1 MGPHKNLI
9 VWKKSMELAKRV
21 YSITSTYPPS
31 EAFGL
36 VSQMRRCVVS
46 IPSNIA
52 EGYGRESDK
61 DLVRFLRTALGSSNE
76 LDTQLILSFQLG
88 FLLDIHYQEASNLNE
103 EINKMLKSLIY
114 KRSGS
119 TAEPLKT
126 S

>member
-9 VWKKSMELAKRV
+9 VWKKGMELAQIV
-21 YSITSTYPPS
+21 YSVTSTYPPS
-31 EAFGL
+31 EIFGL
-36 VSQMRRCVVS
+36 VSQMRRCAVS

-61 DLVRFLRTALGSSNE
+61 DLLRFLRTALGSSNE
-76 LDTQLILSFQLG
+76 LDTQLILSSRFGYLS
-88 FLLDIHYQEASNLNE
+88 DTHYQEVSNLNE

-114 KRSGS
+114 KRSVS

>member
-88 FLLDIHYQEASNLNE
+88 FLLDIHYQETSNLNE

>member
-1 MGPHKNLI
+1 
-9 VWKKSMELAKRV
+9 
-21 YSITSTYPPS
+21 
-31 EAFGL
+31 
-36 VSQMRRCVVS
+36 
-46 IPSNIA
+46 
-52 EGYGRESDK
+52 
-61 DLVRFLRTALGSSNE
+61 
-76 LDTQLILSFQLG
+76 LILSFQLG

>member
-9 VWKKSMELAKRV
+9 VWKKSMELAKMV

-36 VSQMRRCVVS
+36 VSQMRRCVIS

-76 LDTQLILSFQLG
+76 LDTQLILSFQFG
-88 FLLDIHYQEASNLNE
+88 YLLDIHYQEALNLNE